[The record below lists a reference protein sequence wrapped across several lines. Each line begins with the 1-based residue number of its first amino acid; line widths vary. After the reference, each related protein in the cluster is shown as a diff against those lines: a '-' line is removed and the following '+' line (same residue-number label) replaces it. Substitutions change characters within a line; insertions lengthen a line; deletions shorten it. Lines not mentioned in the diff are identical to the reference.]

1 MGVEPAVKLEG
12 LTVRYGKLTAV
23 EDLSLEVPKGGVF
36 ALLGRNG
43 SGKSSTVRCL
53 LGQQRPTA
61 GRSRI
66 LGFDSWKKRR
76 QAMERVG
83 VVPEN
88 PDVPPDTTADRVEK
102 FIARVTPFWRSA
114 NYFDRLESLGVPRKQ
129 RFDRLSKGQQRQ
141 LALALALAGSPR
153 LLVLDDPTLGL
164 DPVARRTLYE
174 ELVGELADC
183 GTTVFLT
190 THDLAGVEGI
200 ADRVG
205 VLHGG
210 SLLVDEKLDVLK
222 ARYCRLTWA
231 PNDDISPEGIQAGLQ
246 HLGVIGKGA
255 TPGAHEAVV
264 EKFSEFGFDR
274 FRQEASVEV
283 MRVDS
288 LSLEE
293 IFIALCG
300 AEPGGRS

>member
-1 MGVEPAVKLEG
+1 M
-12 LTVRYGKLTAV
+12 
-23 EDLSLEVPKGGVF
+23 
-36 ALLGRNG
+36 
-43 SGKSSTVRCL
+43 
-53 LGQQRPTA
+53 
-61 GRSRI
+61 
-66 LGFDSWKKRR
+66 
-76 QAMERVG
+76 
-83 VVPEN
+83 
-88 PDVPPDTTADRVEK
+88 
-102 FIARVTPFWRSA
+102 
-114 NYFDRLESLGVPRKQ
+114 
-129 RFDRLSKGQQRQ
+129 
-141 LALALALAGSPR
+141 AGSPR

-164 DPVARRTLYE
+164 DAVARRKLYE
-174 ELVGELADC
+174 ELIGELADR

-205 VLHGG
+205 VLQGG

-222 ARYCRLTWA
+222 ARYCRLIWA
-231 PNDDISPEGIQAGLQ
+231 ATDTVPRERIDAGLQ
-246 HLGVIGKGA
+246 HLGVVGGNVAAGA
-255 TPGAHEAVV
+255 NEAVV

-274 FRQEASVEV
+274 FRQEAPVEV

>member
-1 MGVEPAVKLEG
+1 MGVEPVVKLDG
-12 LTVRYGKLTAV
+12 LTVRYGKLAAV

-53 LGQQRPTA
+53 VGQQRPTS
-61 GRSRI
+61 GSTRI

-76 QAMERVG
+76 RAMERVG

-102 FIARVTPFWRSA
+102 FMARVTPFWRSA

-129 RFDRLSKGQQRQ
+129 RFGRLSKGQQRQ

-164 DPVARRTLYE
+164 DAVARRRLYE
-174 ELVGELADC
+174 ELIAELADR

-190 THDLAGVEGI
+190 THDLDGVERI

-205 VLHGG
+205 VLQGG

-222 ARYCRLTWA
+222 ARYCRLVWTPTDKVA
-231 PNDDISPEGIQAGLQ
+231 RERIEAGLQ
-246 HLGVIGKGA
+246 HIGPVGEGLA
-255 TPGAHEAVV
+255 PGASEAVV
-264 EKFSEFGFDR
+264 EQFSEFGFDR

>member
-1 MGVEPAVKLEG
+1 MVAEAVVKLDG
-12 LTVRYGKLTAV
+12 LTIRYGKLTAV
-23 EDLSLEVPKGGVF
+23 EDLSLEVAKGGVY

-66 LGFDSWKKRR
+66 LGFDSWKERR
-76 QAMERVG
+76 RAMERVG

-88 PDVPPDTTADRVEK
+88 PDVPPETTADQVER
-102 FIARVTPFWRSA
+102 FMARVTPFWRSA
-114 NYFDRLESLGVPRKQ
+114 DYFGRLQSFRVPRKS
-129 RFDRLSKGQQRQ
+129 RFSRLSKGQQRQ

-164 DPVARRTLYE
+164 DAVARRRLYE
-174 ELVGELADC
+174 ELVGELADR

-190 THDLAGVEGI
+190 THDLAGIEGI

-205 VLHGG
+205 VLKEGA
-210 SLLVDEKLDVLK
+210 LLVDEPLEVLK
-222 ARYCRLTWA
+222 ARYCRLIWTA
-231 PNDDISPEGIQAGLQ
+231 TDEVPRQRIETGLR
-246 HLGVIGKGA
+246 HLGVVSTDA
-255 TPGAHEAVV
+255 NQAVV

-274 FRQEASVEV
+274 FRQEAP
-283 MRVDS
+283 VDVTRIQS

-293 IFIALCG
+293 IFILLCG
-300 AEPGGRS
+300 EDRGGQA

>member
-1 MGVEPAVKLEG
+1 MGVEPVVKLDG
-12 LTVRYGKLTAV
+12 LTVCYGKLTAV
-23 EDLSLEVPKGGVF
+23 DGLSLEIPKGAVY

-53 LGQQRPTA
+53 LGQQRPTS
-61 GRSRI
+61 GRTRI
-66 LGFDSWKKRR
+66 LGFDSWKGRR
-76 QAMERVG
+76 RAMERVG

-102 FIARVTPFWRSA
+102 FMARVTPFWRSA
-114 NYFDRLESLGVPRKQ
+114 DYFGRLESMGVPRKQ
-129 RFDRLSKGQQRQ
+129 RFARLSKGQQRQ

-164 DPVARRTLYE
+164 DAVARRKLYE
-174 ELVGELADC
+174 ELIGELADH

-190 THDLAGVEGI
+190 THDLAGVEAI

-210 SLLVDEKLDVLK
+210 SLLVDERLEVLK

-231 PNDDISPEGIQAGLQ
+231 ATDKISRDRIAAGLR
-246 HLGVIGKGA
+246 HLGLVGEAVAAGA
-255 TPGAHEAVV
+255 TEAVV

-274 FRQEASVEV
+274 FRQEAPVEV

-300 AEPGGRS
+300 AESRGRS

>member
-1 MGVEPAVKLEG
+1 MGVEPVVKLDG

-23 EDLSLEVPKGGVF
+23 DDLSLEVPKGGVF

-53 LGQQRPTA
+53 LGQQRPTS
-61 GRSRI
+61 GRTQI

-76 QAMERVG
+76 RAMERVG

-102 FIARVTPFWRSA
+102 FMARVTPFWRSA

-129 RFDRLSKGQQRQ
+129 RFARLSKGQQRQ
-141 LALALALAGSPR
+141 LALALAMAGSPR

-164 DPVARRTLYE
+164 DAVARRKLYE
-174 ELVGELADC
+174 ELVGELADR

-190 THDLAGVEGI
+190 THDLTGVEAI
-200 ADRVG
+200 ADQVG

-222 ARYCRLTWA
+222 ARYCRVIWTA
-231 PNDDISPEGIQAGLQ
+231 TDTVPRERIDAGLQ
-246 HLGVIGKGA
+246 HLGVVGGNLVAGA
-255 TPGAHEAVV
+255 NEAVV

-274 FRQEASVEV
+274 FRQEAPVEV

>member
-1 MGVEPAVKLEG
+1 MGVEPVVKLDG
-12 LTVRYGKLTAV
+12 LTVRYGKLTAID
-23 EDLSLEVPKGGVF
+23 DLSFEVPKGAVY

-43 SGKSSTVRCL
+43 SGKSSTVRCVI
-53 LGQQRPTA
+53 GQQRPNS
-61 GRSRI
+61 GRTRI
-66 LGFDSWKKRR
+66 LGFDSWKGRR
-76 QAMERVG
+76 RAMERVG

-102 FIARVTPFWRSA
+102 FMARVTPFWKSA

-129 RFDRLSKGQQRQ
+129 RFARLSKGQQRQ

-164 DPVARRTLYE
+164 DAVARRRLYE
-174 ELVGELADC
+174 ELIAELADR

-190 THDLAGVEGI
+190 THDLDGVERI

-205 VLHGG
+205 VLLGG

-222 ARYCRLTWA
+222 ARYCRLVWA
-231 PNDDISPEGIQAGLQ
+231 PNDKVPRERIEAGLE
-246 HLGVIGKGA
+246 HIGPVGA
-255 TPGAHEAVV
+255 GLAPGASEAVV

>member
-1 MGVEPAVKLEG
+1 
-12 LTVRYGKLTAV
+12 
-23 EDLSLEVPKGGVF
+23 
-36 ALLGRNG
+36 
-43 SGKSSTVRCL
+43 
-53 LGQQRPTA
+53 
-61 GRSRI
+61 
-66 LGFDSWKKRR
+66 
-76 QAMERVG
+76 
-83 VVPEN
+83 
-88 PDVPPDTTADRVEK
+88 VPPDTTADRVEK
-102 FIARVTPFWRSA
+102 FMARVTPFWRSA
-114 NYFDRLESLGVPRKQ
+114 HYFDRLESLGVPRKQ
-129 RFDRLSKGQQRQ
+129 RFARLSKGQQRQ

-164 DPVARRTLYE
+164 DAVARRKLYE
-174 ELVGELADC
+174 ELVGELADR

-190 THDLAGVEGI
+190 THDLAGVEAI
-200 ADRVG
+200 ADQVG

-222 ARYCRLTWA
+222 ARYCRVIWA
-231 PNDDISPEGIQAGLQ
+231 ATDTVPRERIDAGLQ
-246 HLGVIGKGA
+246 HLGVVGGNVVAGA
-255 TPGAHEAVV
+255 NEAVV

-274 FRQEASVEV
+274 FRQEAPVEV

>member
-1 MGVEPAVKLEG
+1 MGVEPVVIIDG

-23 EDLSLEVPKGGVF
+23 DDLSLEVPKGGVF

-53 LGQQRPTA
+53 LGQQRPTS
-61 GRSRI
+61 GRARM

-76 QAMERVG
+76 RAMERVG

-102 FIARVTPFWRSA
+102 FMARVTPFWRSA
-114 NYFDRLESLGVPRKQ
+114 VYFDRLERLRVPRRQ
-129 RFDRLSKGQQRQ
+129 RFSSLSKGQQRQ

-164 DPVARRTLYE
+164 DVVARRKLYE
-174 ELVGELADC
+174 ELIGELADR

-190 THDLAGVEGI
+190 THDLTGVEGI
-200 ADRVG
+200 ADQVG

-210 SLLVDEKLDVLK
+210 SLLVNEPIEVLK
-222 ARYCRLTWA
+222 ARYCRLSWT
-231 PNDDISPEGIQAGLQ
+231 PTDDIPPERIEAGLQ
-246 HLGVIGKGA
+246 HLGVIGTGA
-255 TPGAHEAVV
+255 GKSASEAVV
-264 EKFSEFGFDR
+264 EKFSEYGFDR
-274 FRQEASVEV
+274 FRQEAPVEV

-293 IFIALCG
+293 IFVALCG

>member
-1 MGVEPAVKLEG
+1 MGTEAVVRFDG
-12 LTVRYGKLTAV
+12 LSVRYGKLTAV
-23 EDLSLEVPKGGVF
+23 DDLTLEVPKGGVF

-61 GRSRI
+61 GRSEI
-66 LGFDSWKKRR
+66 LGFDSWRQRR
-76 QAMERVG
+76 TAMERVG

-88 PDVPPDTTADRVEK
+88 PDVPPDTTADRIEK
-102 FIARVTPFWRSA
+102 FMARVTPFWRSA
-114 NYFDRLESLGVPRKQ
+114 NYFDRLESMGVPRKQ
-129 RFDRLSKGQQRQ
+129 RFARLSKGQQRQ
-141 LALALALAGSPR
+141 LALALALAGSPW

-164 DPVARRTLYE
+164 DAVARRKLYE
-174 ELVGELADC
+174 ELIGEIADR

-205 VLHGG
+205 ILREG
-210 SLLVDEKLDVLK
+210 SLLVDEKLEVLK

-231 PNDDISPEGIQAGLQ
+231 ATDQVQPERIEAGLR
-246 HLGVIGKGA
+246 HLGAIGTGLATGA
-255 TPGAHEAVV
+255 TEAVV

-274 FRQEASVEV
+274 FRQEAPVEV

-300 AEPGGRS
+300 AESGGQS

>member
-1 MGVEPAVKLEG
+1 MGVEPVVKLDG

-23 EDLSLEVPKGGVF
+23 DDLSLEVPKGAVY

-43 SGKSSTVRCL
+43 SGKSSTVRCV
-53 LGQQRPTA
+53 LGQQRPTS
-61 GRSRI
+61 GRTRI
-66 LGFDSWKKRR
+66 LGFDSWKGRR
-76 QAMERVG
+76 RAMERVG

-102 FIARVTPFWRSA
+102 FMARVTPFWRSA

-129 RFDRLSKGQQRQ
+129 RFSRLSKGQQRQ

-164 DPVARRTLYE
+164 DAVARRKLYE
-174 ELVGELADC
+174 ELIGELADR
-183 GTTVFLT
+183 GMTVFLT
-190 THDLAGVEGI
+190 THDLDGVERI

-205 VLHGG
+205 VLQEG
-210 SLLVDEKLDVLK
+210 SLLVTEKLDVLK
-222 ARYCRLTWA
+222 ARYCRLVWTA
-231 PNDDISPEGIQAGLQ
+231 TDEVPRERIEAGLR
-246 HLGVIGKGA
+246 HLGPVGGSLAQGA
-255 TPGAHEAVV
+255 SEAVV
-264 EKFSEFGFDR
+264 ENFSEFGFDR
-274 FRQEASVEV
+274 FRQEAPVEV

-300 AEPGGRS
+300 TERGGRS